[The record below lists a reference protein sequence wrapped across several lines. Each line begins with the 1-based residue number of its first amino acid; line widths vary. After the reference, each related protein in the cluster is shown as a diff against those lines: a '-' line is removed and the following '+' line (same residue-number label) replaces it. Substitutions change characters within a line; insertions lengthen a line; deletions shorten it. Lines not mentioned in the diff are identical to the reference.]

1 MLIKN
6 LLRKIDKN
14 SLKPESFL
22 LILSI
27 FLIVFS
33 CKNRIILR
41 NFNYLDSFQLNFKM
55 KIEITRKELFLEF
68 KDSLKLKNDEFFDK
82 LIDFINLKFKKK
94 LI

>member
-82 LIDFINLKFKKK
+82 LIDSINSNLKK
-94 LI
+94 L